1 MGNIYPS
8 PQKLQVPNKKYQCDH
23 CEFTTHWL
31 PYFAKHMEKKH
42 GGKEFVAPDPLLS
55 EKYKKYK
62 CEECDFFT
70 HYIPYLNKHKAG
82 RYTALFHS

>member
-1 MGNIYPS
+1 
-8 PQKLQVPNKKYQCDH
+8 
-23 CEFTTHWL
+23 
-31 PYFAKHMEKKH
+31 MERKH
-42 GGKEFVAPDPLLS
+42 GGKEFVDPLLS

-82 RYTALFHS
+82 RYAASFIVIDSIINPAFYSIFSLCGCAFAHYVLSRVID